1 MRFLAGYN
9 VDLLFPD
16 PRKDQSSELTYGP
29 GGVSVLLLAMTGQS
43 VAQLLLFWTSKSRI
57 AIGLW
62 SSM

>member
-16 PRKDQSSELTYGP
+16 PRKKQSSELTYGP
-29 GGVSVLLLAMTGQS
+29 GGRLSVFVLAMTDQS
-43 VAQLLLFWTSKSRI
+43 VADLLFCTSKSCI